1 MDNHDYSNTPVDN
14 SQVPRQD
21 SFAGKNP
28 QYITQPP
35 NGQGQRPDTEPAY
48 HSRYPQSWQPPY
60 SPYYW
65 RDFPQYGYYHYPYG
79 AYPRPAVPATPRR
92 KEPGI
97 GIASLVASIAAFL
110 LVFMPVLNFIL
121 ALLAL
126 VLGIVGMK
134 RGGGFAIAG
143 TVIGA
148 ISLITALSVSSLY
161 LLFWLFIEEG
171 AEYGPSVYDWYVEYL
186 SLIGKL

>member
-35 NGQGQRPDTEPAY
+35 NGRVSGRTPSRRITRGTRSLGSRLIARIIGGISAVRLLPLSLRRLPAA
-48 HSRYPQSWQPPY
+48 
-60 SPYYW
+60 
-65 RDFPQYGYYHYPYG
+65 GG
-79 AYPRPAVPATPRR
+79 ARTPRR

-110 LVFMPVLNFIL
+110 LVFVPVLNFIL

-148 ISLITALSVSSLY
+148 ISLITALSISSLY
-161 LLFWLFIEEG
+161 LLFWLFLE
-171 AEYGPSVYDWYVEYL
+171 
-186 SLIGKL
+186 